1 MSANTIERRDAGETA
16 RRLAETAS
24 RGASTSQSNSEQKCI
39 DPRNQRAVAEH
50 AMEQWIESASN
61 SSSYPSTATTHS
73 GMPYARLSPNRAVQ
87 GAHGGGHGPEAA
99 PAQVEPAPV
108 TGKDGEVLLGVGFHA
123 AGLAAAAYVHPA
135 VGLGVIAAY
144 WATHA
149 MSHDKE
155 GAEAIMHGATML
167 HPH

>member
-39 DPRNQRAVAEH
+39 DPRNERAVAEH
-50 AMEQWIESASN
+50 AMEQWIESASS

-73 GMPYARLSPNRAVQ
+73 GMPYARLSPNQAVQ

-99 PAQVEPAPV
+99 PAEVEPAPV
-108 TGKDGEVLLGVGFHA
+108 NGISKGIVSFAAWDLAGMIAPGPAVLLY
-123 AGLAAAAYVHPA
+123 L
-135 VGLGVIAAY
+135 
-144 WATHA
+144 ATHA
-149 MSHDKE
+149 SSHDGE
-155 GAEAIMHGATML
+155 GAEAIMHGATMV